1 MAEIWMDVDTA
12 LSEVP
17 VNVMPLI
24 DDTDFKTIEDAVA
37 YNAAGMALFW
47 HFVTTAGAYTV
58 TAVTPTTAGDYDWTD
73 QGTAGI
79 YTIEIPASGGAS
91 INNDTEG
98 FGWFSG
104 VCDGVLP
111 WRGPVIGFR
120 AAAINDALID
130 SAWSATRGL
139 AGTALPN
146 AAADAAGGL
155 VISDAGGLDIDAKL
169 SVATSALA
177 TPTNITAA
185 TGVTL
190 TATTGLGNQ
199 TANITGTL
207 SGTVGGIA
215 GTITTLDALD
225 TAQDTQHTTT
235 QTYLSTNVGLL
246 GANLTAAD
254 DAVIAALATA
264 QIDLDTLTGS
274 DGATLA
280 TAQPNAV
287 LFSAGMTISSTT
299 GDALALTSLGGNG
312 VGLVATGNGGGAGIR
327 GEGGATGPGILGMGG
342 LTSGAGI
349 RGTGQ
354 NNSQGIVGLG
364 EGTGA
369 GIQGS
374 GGVDGPGMWA
384 YGGATSGDG
393 ITATGN
399 GTGVDIRGDITG
411 NVTGTITTTT
421 NLTNLP
427 SGVQTSITNIE
438 ADTNELQTDWAN
450 GGRLDVLLD
459 ICYDAASQLLGVGGY
474 VDEEIRSMLGM
485 GVADLDTNELQT
497 NQGAWA
503 TATGFSTHSAAD
515 VLTALGTGTWATSLA
530 TQVSVDDLPTNAE
543 LATALGTADDAV
555 LAAIA
560 ALQDL
565 SSSEAFTAVLT
576 TQLTESYAADGAA
589 PTLAQAIFLIQQA
602 LTEFAI
608 SGTTTTIKKIDGS
621 TTAATLTLDD
631 GTTPTSVTRAT

>member
-139 AGTALPN
+139 AGTDL
-146 AAADAAGGL
+146 DAA
-155 VISDAGGLDIDAKL
+155 ISSRMATYTQPTGFLAATFPGT
-169 SVATSALA
+169 VAST
-177 TPTNITAA
+177 TNITAA

-190 TATTGLGNQ
+190 TATNGLGNQ
-199 TANITGTL
+199 TADITGSL

-235 QTYLSTNVGLL
+235 QGLV
-246 GANLTAAD
+246 TTVD
-254 DAVIAALATA
+254 TVVDAIKVKTDFLPSATA
-264 QIDLDTLTGS
+264 GTNGGVIIVGTNS
-274 DGATLA
+274 AA
-280 TAQPNAV
+280 VEFTAGV
-287 LFSAGMTISSTT
+287 TISSTT

-327 GEGGATGPGILGMGG
+327 GEGGATGPGILGIGG
-342 LTSGAGI
+342 ATSGAGI
-349 RGTGQ
+349 RGSGQ

-438 ADTNELQTDWAN
+438 ADTNELQT
-450 GGRLDVLLD
+450 
-459 ICYDAASQLLGVGGY
+459 
-474 VDEEIRSMLGM
+474 
-485 GVADLDTNELQT
+485 

-530 TQVSVDDLPTNAE
+530 TQASVDDLPTNAE
-543 LATALGTADDAV
+543 LTTALGTADDAV

-560 ALQDL
+560 ALNDL
-565 SSSEAFTAVLT
+565 SASAAFTAVLT

-589 PTLAQAIFLIQQA
+589 PTLAQAILLIQQA

>member
-155 VISDAGGLDIDAKL
+155 VISDAGGLDIDSRLDAAVSSRL
-169 SVATSALA
+169 APTTAGRTLDVSTGGEAGIDWANVGSPTTTVAFTGTTIA
-177 TPTNITAA
+177 TTQKVDVETIKTNPCVNAGTVTFPQDGTIASRTNITAA
-185 TGVTL
+185 TGIV
-190 TATTGLGNQ
+190 
-199 TANITGTL
+199 L
-207 SGTVGGIA
+207 SGVTHTGAVIPTV
-215 GTITTLDALD
+215 TTLAGH
-225 TAQDTQHTTT
+225 TAQTGDT
-235 QTYLSTNVGLL
+235 Y
-246 GANLTAAD
+246 
-254 DAVIAALATA
+254 ALANGA
-264 QIDLDTLTGS
+264 AGFVAIDT
-274 DGATLA
+274 
-280 TAQPNAV
+280 V
-287 LFSAGMTISSTT
+287 V
-299 GDALALTSLGGNG
+299 DA
-312 VGLVATGNGGGAGIR
+312 
-327 GEGGATGPGILGMGG
+327 IL
-342 LTSGAGI
+342 
-349 RGTGQ
+349 
-354 NNSQGIVGLG
+354 
-364 EGTGA
+364 
-369 GIQGS
+369 
-374 GGVDGPGMWA
+374 
-384 YGGATSGDG
+384 
-393 ITATGN
+393 
-399 GTGVDIRGDITG
+399 
-411 NVTGTITTTT
+411 
-421 NLTNLP
+421 
-427 SGVQTSITNIE
+427 

-459 ICYDAASQLLGVGGY
+459 ICYDTASQMLGVGGD
-474 VDEEIRSMLGM
+474 VGDEVRSFMGLGA
-485 GVADLDTNELQT
+485 ADLDSQLTAIVGDTNELQT

-530 TQVSVDDLPTNAE
+530 TQASVNSLTRFFQIASGTIGTDNNTTQLHLPGLTFGDSELDNLLIVVYDVSTDEYHSNWINSWSAGSENTASLVLTLPFTPQAS
-543 LATALGTADDAV
+543 TDTYAV
-555 LAAIA
+555 LSVRSNNKQMTAITAAIA

-608 SGTTTTIKKIDGS
+608 SGTTTTIKKLDGS

-631 GTTPTSVTRAT
+631 GTTPTSVTRTT

>member
-47 HFVTTAGAYTV
+47 HFVTTAGVYNNGV
-58 TAVTPTTAGDYDWTD
+58 AVTPTAAGDYDWTD
-73 QGTAGI
+73 HGAHGI

-104 VCDGVLP
+104 KATGVLP

-155 VISDAGGLDIDAKL
+155 VISDAGGLDIDTRLDAAVSSRL
-169 SVATSALA
+169 APTTAGRTLDVSTGGEAGIDWANVGSPTTTVAFTGTTIA
-177 TPTNITAA
+177 TTQKVDVETIKTNPCVNGGTVTFPFGGTIASRTNITAA
-185 TGVTL
+185 TGIVLSGVTHTGAVIPTVTTLTGHTAQTGDTFALANGAAGFVAIDTVVDAILADTSTDGVVVASGSKTGYTL

-199 TANITGTL
+199 TADITGTV
-207 SGTVGGIA
+207 SGN
-215 GTITTLDALD
+215 
-225 TAQDTQHTTT
+225 
-235 QTYLSTNVGLL
+235 STHN
-246 GANLTAAD
+246 AA
-254 DAVIAALATA
+254 
-264 QIDLDTLTGS
+264 
-274 DGATLA
+274 
-280 TAQPNAV
+280 AV
-287 LFSAGMTISSTT
+287 LS
-299 GDALALTSLGGNG
+299 
-312 VGLVATGNGGGAGIR
+312 
-327 GEGGATGPGILGMGG
+327 
-342 LTSGAGI
+342 
-349 RGTGQ
+349 
-354 NNSQGIVGLG
+354 
-364 EGTGA
+364 
-369 GIQGS
+369 
-374 GGVDGPGMWA
+374 
-384 YGGATSGDG
+384 
-393 ITATGN
+393 
-399 GTGVDIRGDITG
+399 
-411 NVTGTITTTT
+411 
-421 NLTNLP
+421 
-427 SGVQTSITNIE
+427 
-438 ADTNELQTDWAN
+438 
-450 GGRLDVLLD
+450 
-459 ICYDAASQLLGVGGY
+459 
-474 VDEEIRSMLGM
+474 
-485 GVADLDTNELQT
+485 
-497 NQGAWA
+497 
-503 TATGFSTHSAAD
+503 
-515 VLTALGTGTWATSLA
+515 ALGTGTWATSLA
-530 TQVSVDDLPTNAE
+530 SQVSVDDLPTNAE

-560 ALQDL
+560 ALNDL
-565 SSSEAFTAVLT
+565 SASAAFTAVLT

-608 SGTTTTIKKIDGS
+608 SGTTTTIKKLDGS

>member
-438 ADTNELQTDWAN
+438 ADTNELQT
-450 GGRLDVLLD
+450 
-459 ICYDAASQLLGVGGY
+459 
-474 VDEEIRSMLGM
+474 
-485 GVADLDTNELQT
+485 

-608 SGTTTTIKKIDGS
+608 SGTTTTIKKLDGS

>member
-155 VISDAGGLDIDAKL
+155 VVSDAGGLDIDAKL

-287 LFSAGMTISSTT
+287 SFTAGVTISSTT

-312 VGLVATGNGGGAGIR
+312 VGLVATGNGAGAGIR
-327 GEGGATGPGILGMGG
+327 GEGGATGPGILGKGG
-342 LTSGAGI
+342 ATSGAGI
-349 RGTGQ
+349 RGAGTAG
-354 NNSQGIVGLG
+354 NGQGIVGLG
-364 EGTGA
+364 EGSGA
-369 GIQGS
+369 GIQGT
-374 GGVDGPGMWA
+374 GGLTGPGMWA

-393 ITATGN
+393 IKANGN
-399 GTGVDIRGDITG
+399 GTGVDIRGDIVG
-411 NVTGTITTTT
+411 NVTGTV
-421 NLTNLP
+421 
-427 SGVQTSITNIE
+427 SGNSTH
-438 ADTNELQTDWAN
+438 
-450 GGRLDVLLD
+450 
-459 ICYDAASQLLGVGGY
+459 DAA
-474 VDEEIRSMLGM
+474 
-485 GVADLDTNELQT
+485 A
-497 NQGAWA
+497 
-503 TATGFSTHSAAD
+503 
-515 VLTALGTGTWATSLA
+515 VLSALGTGSWATSLA
-530 TQVSVDDLPTNAE
+530 SQVSVDDLPTNAE

-608 SGTTTTIKKIDGS
+608 SGTTTTIKKLDGS

-631 GTTPTSVTRAT
+631 GTTPTSVTRTT